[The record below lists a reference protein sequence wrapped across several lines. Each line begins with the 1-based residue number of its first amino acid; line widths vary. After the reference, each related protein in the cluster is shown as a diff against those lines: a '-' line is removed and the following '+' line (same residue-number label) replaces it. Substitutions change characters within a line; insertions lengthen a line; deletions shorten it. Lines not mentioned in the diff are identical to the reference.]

1 MSNKWQKMTNVHQ
14 KYQTLMLQMVK
25 NWQRVKTL
33 KVLRFL
39 SVYII
44 LTQSEFRILMTT
56 ASCYEA
62 L

>member
-1 MSNKWQKMTNVHQ
+1 
-14 KYQTLMLQMVK
+14 MLQMVK